1 MKNLIQCTLAVFLV
15 FLFFTTDSGSAKDI
29 REFDQK
35 KNQLIGYILDKQL
48 PVIHFSHK
56 KMDKSLSIAAFDLY
70 LKQLDYQ
77 KRFLLNND
85 VTALR
90 SFAPHIADNLEHGT
104 NILPATGYDIMKERI
119 GQVEKMVDQIME
131 AGLDVKSDEV
141 YETDPEKIAYVDDL
155 NGLKDRWRKIIKAQV
170 IHRYLDL
177 AEDQKIAKEKLPE
190 KELWKQA
197 KEKVIKV
204 NKHFFL
210 RLHQETLQ
218 DHYDSLFQCDCHGLR
233 PAHELSFSQPKRGI

>member
-1 MKNLIQCTLAVFLV
+1 
-15 FLFFTTDSGSAKDI
+15 
-29 REFDQK
+29 
-35 KNQLIGYILDKQL
+35 
-48 PVIHFSHK
+48 
-56 KMDKSLSIAAFDLY
+56 MDKSLSIAAFDLY

-104 NILPATGYDIMKERI
+104 NILPASGYDIMKKRI
-119 GQVEKMVDQIME
+119 GQVEKIVDQIME
-131 AGLDVKSDEV
+131 AGFDVKSDEV
-141 YETDPEKIAYVDDL
+141 YETDPEKIAYADDL

-170 IHRYLDL
+170 IYRYLDL

-190 KELWKQA
+190 KELWRQA

-204 NKHFFL
+204 NKDFFL

-218 DHYDSLFQCDCHGLR
+218 DHYARYFNAIAMTFDPHTTYFSPSQREEFDIEMRGNLEGMGGLFVR
-233 PAHELSFSQPKRGI
+233 RTALSR